1 MLLETSSKDVS
12 RRTVIVAAIGA
23 AVTLPGC
30 AAVDQAITGGSPT
43 TPLEMRIE
51 ASTWSGWK
59 KPDPNDPPQLPG
71 VTVIDVKSGAT
82 AALTKF
88 SEKWILTITRVTDR
102 RVEFRT
108 GIGLS
113 EKKPGKGINLNQSD
127 HRWSVDVGSTITLMT
142 PTMDAGETYTISV
155 TEKS

>member
-1 MLLETSSKDVS
+1 MSLETSSKNIS
-12 RRTVIVAAIGA
+12 RRTVVVAAMGA

-30 AAVDQAITGGSPT
+30 AAVDQAITGGPPT

-59 KPDPNDPPQLPG
+59 TPDPNDPPQVPG
-71 VTVIDVKSGAT
+71 VTVIQVQKGAT

-88 SEKWILTITRVTDR
+88 SEKWTLTITRVTDR
-102 RVEFRT
+102 HVEFRT

-127 HRWSVDVGSTITLMT
+127 HRWSVDVGSTIKLTT
-142 PTMDAGETYTISV
+142 PTMDAGETYMISV